1 MATSKK
7 MALSK
12 DRTRSLAATN
22 PFEYGR
28 ELEPEELAD
37 RVDLVGKVRDAMLA
51 GRKLFLI
58 GPRRFGKTSVIRS
71 AELAAIA
78 EDAIVLR
85 YDASAF
91 PTIADLAVR
100 LAADAATVFAG
111 PVSGAADRIAKV
123 AREMFGRLQPTV
135 TIRPDGSASLTLGV
149 DSTHNSSAK
158 AVPLLSDVLDGVE
171 RGAKKAARPVAIV
184 LDEFQDVVERG
195 GIDAES
201 QIRAVVQRHKH
212 VGYVFAGSKTRLMVD
227 MTSPGRPFYNLG
239 DREFVGPVPRPD
251 FARTL
256 TAGFDRGAIPIQE
269 GALDTIMDLAED
281 VPYTVQLL
289 ARACWDTCRA
299 SVSTGSTPARL
310 TSELVASVHAR
321 VVREQDPYFS
331 SAWEALAPA
340 QRTALVALVRSDGI
354 GLASSAIATQYRTSV
369 STLQSALEALK
380 TRGMIRDDT
389 AEGVTRLRVDDPL
402 FGAWVAR
409 FVGQSVTR
417 SPLSPE

>member
-1 MATSKK
+1 MAKPKK
-7 MALSK
+7 K
-12 DRTRSLAATN
+12 TPPKRQPKPAAPIN

-28 ELEPEELAD
+28 ELEPDELAD
-37 RVDLVGKVRDAMLA
+37 RVEIVTKVRDAMLH

-58 GPRRFGKTSVIRS
+58 GPRRFGKTSVLRS
-71 AELAAIA
+71 AELEATA
-78 EDAIVLR
+78 ENALVLR

-100 LAADAATVFAG
+100 LAADAATLFAG
-111 PVSGAADRIAKV
+111 PVAGATDRIVKAAK
-123 AREMFGRLQPTV
+123 EMFGRLQPTV
-135 TIRPDGSASLTLGV
+135 TVGPDGSTSLTLGV
-149 DSTHNSSAK
+149 SVMHNASPK
-158 AVPLLSDVLDGVE
+158 PVPLLSDILDGVE
-171 RGAKKAARPVAIV
+171 RGAKRVGRPVAIV

-195 GIDAES
+195 GIEAEG
-201 QIRAVVQRHKH
+201 QIRAAVQRHKH

-251 FARTL
+251 FALTL
-256 TAGFDRGAIPIQE
+256 AAGFDGGAITVEE
-269 GALDTIMDLAED
+269 GALHAMMDLAED

-299 SVSTGSTPARL
+299 SVSAGSAPAPLTPD
-310 TSELVASVHAR
+310 LVAKVHAR

-340 QRTALVALVRSDGI
+340 QRTALVAVVRNNGT
-354 GLASSAIATQYRTSV
+354 GLASSAVAQQYRTSV

-380 TRGMIRDDT
+380 VRGIIRDDT

-402 FGAWVAR
+402 FGAWVSR
-409 FVGQSVTR
+409 FVQK
-417 SPLSPE
+417 